1 MHRQLQLSMKIG
13 HVVLLAYIDN
23 EMSDKASVSCWFFVV
38 AVVVV
43 YFILFFIFI
52 FCLFFVFVV
61 VVCACLFVVL
71 FWRAESMSF

>member
-1 MHRQLQLSMKIG
+1 MHRQLQLLMKIG

-43 YFILFFIFI
+43 YLFILYLF